1 MACLGRKPSNGTGPA
16 WSPVYN
22 PPQTQSVAQSSSA
35 RGASEM
41 ESEWQASEMSSEAG
55 AIHEIGTSS
64 VRPQVIHE
72 MS

>member
-1 MACLGRKPSNGTGPA
+1 M
-16 WSPVYN
+16 
-22 PPQTQSVAQSSSA
+22 Q
-35 RGASEM
+35 
-41 ESEWQASEMSSEAG
+41 SEWQASEMSSEAG